1 MWIHDAMQREDKD
14 KLREEIKIKRKEYF
28 ERKRLERKRLERKR
42 RSELKKVVDN
52 LNEECDAIEHK

>member
-28 ERKRLERKRLERKR
+28 ERKR

-52 LNEECDAIEHK
+52 LNEECGAIEHK

>member
-1 MWIHDAMQREDKD
+1 MWIDDAIHREDKG

-28 ERKRLERKRLERKR
+28 ERKRLERKR

-52 LNEECDAIEHK
+52 LIEECDAIEHK